1 MIEALFNQAN
11 QVAAKR
17 LLDVTVLRHEAIA
30 SNLANLETP
39 NYKRLDVSKGFE
51 SQLQEAI
58 GTGDARRVLGM
69 RPHIGVDETAVASR
83 RDGNTVDLEKEL
95 VHLNRNGVEHAV
107 ESHVITGSLL
117 KLRLAITG
125 RAA

>member
-1 MIEALFNQAN
+1 MIESLFNQSN
-11 QVAAKR
+11 FVSAKR
-17 LLDVTVLRHEAIA
+17 LLDVTVMRHEAIA

-39 NYKRLDVSKGFE
+39 NYKRLDVSREFEGQLQQAIGAGDPSRVKGFVP
-51 SQLQEAI
+51 
-58 GTGDARRVLGM
+58 T
-69 RPHIGVDETAVASR
+69 IGVDTTAVASR

-107 ESHVITGSLL
+107 ETHVITGNLL

-125 RAA
+125 RPA